1 MYEINSALYL
11 AYDGFAD
18 KRLKKLDR
26 VAPFQIDDRNP
37 GDISAD
43 GSPLMSFCRMSVTP
57 ASEDRIDI
65 RLWNAPVNEK
75 IIGWV
80 KKHGGKVTQG
90 IIEIVEFPLERGEQ
104 AKLGELAALVRG
116 IVARGAPHYET
127 KSYKYSCP
135 RVAGSLEKLKRVL
148 DGVWKP
154 GSQRSAIAKALF
166 D

>member
-1 MYEINSALYL
+1 MYEINSALFE

-18 KRLKKLDR
+18 KRLKRFDR
-26 VAPFQIDDRNP
+26 VAAFQVDDRNP

-43 GSPLMSFCRMSVTP
+43 GSPLLSFCRMHATP
-57 ASEDRIDI
+57 ESEDRISL

-75 IIGWV
+75 IVAWV
-80 KKHGGKVTQG
+80 KKQGGKVTHD
-90 IIEIVEFPLERGEQ
+90 IIEIVEFPVERGEQ
-104 AKLGELAALVRG
+104 AKLAELATLVRG
-116 IVARGAPHYET
+116 IVARGAPHYDT

-135 RVAGSLEKLKRVL
+135 RVAGSLEKLKKVL

-154 GSQRSAIAKALF
+154 GSGRSAIAKALF